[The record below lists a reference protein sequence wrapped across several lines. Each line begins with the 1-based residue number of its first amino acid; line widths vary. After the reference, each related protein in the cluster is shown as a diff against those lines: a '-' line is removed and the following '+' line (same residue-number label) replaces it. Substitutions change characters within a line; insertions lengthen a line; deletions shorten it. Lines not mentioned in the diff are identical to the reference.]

1 MDLEHRLD
9 DIGEDVVR
17 ITKNATLGH
26 YMIADFTKLGERIDD
41 MKAAVANEIVNNKI
55 ASDSPH
61 GWWTVKYYEA
71 NPIFTGPKA
80 EEDSKKLYQ
89 AQQRAGRE
97 IRRIRPYARGGYRG
111 GNRGFRGGFTGRGN
125 FSGGG
130 DNFGGHNNGHFGG
143 GTNWRGGHFGRG
155 GGSQANM
162 VCFTCHEKGHS
173 YVECPKTRNK

>member
-1 MDLEHRLD
+1 MDLEHRLED
-9 DIGEDVVR
+9 FGEDVVK

-26 YMIADFTKLGERIDD
+26 YVLGDFQVLAERIDD
-41 MKAAVANEIVNNKI
+41 MKEAVATEIVNNKI

-80 EEDSKKLYQ
+80 EEESKKLYQ

-97 IRRIRPYARGGYRG
+97 IRRIRPYAKGGFRG
-111 GNRGFRGGFTGRGN
+111 GNRGFRGGNMGRGN
-125 FSGGG
+125 YSGS

-143 GTNWRGGHFGRG
+143 GSNWRGGSFGRG